1 LINPF
6 KFKIT
11 RKYNKIKKN
20 CNFLSIKSLSK
31 KLIAFFIAVQSLGLP
46 NVIASEK
53 YNSDKDALKYSENLT
68 LDYLNNTSNFNYII
82 DKGDTLSVIASRE
95 YPELDAIVTVDN
107 EGTIYL
113 PRLKRIYVA
122 GLTVDE
128 LIPLLNKAYKKF
140 INFPAVE
147 LDITEFRHLEIYVR
161 GEVNNPGIRVMKIK
175 NNIGDIKSTSSPV
188 LIDPLKTID
197 SFPFFNKTNNYNNYI
212 SPTVFEALKMS
223 GGITSYSDL
232 ENIVLIRKDTKTN
245 GGGKIKT
252 SLNLKKFLQ
261 DGDSS
266 HNLNLYDKDEII
278 VKKLEEPDEDI
289 LGSAVLSELNS
300 KYIKIFVVGRVNN
313 PGYVTVFKTSTLN
326 DAIAFAGG
334 TKFLK
339 GPIQYLT
346 FKNDGTI
353 DKRKFRF
360 SRRNRSG
367 SYKNPFLKDGD
378 LIVVGNSP
386 FSLTAEVINEI
397 TSPFQG
403 IYSTYKLIEA
413 FND

>member
-1 LINPF
+1 MN
-6 KFKIT
+6 
-11 RKYNKIKKN
+11 
-20 CNFLSIKSLSK
+20 IKSLSK
-31 KLIAFFIAVQSLGLP
+31 ILIAFFIAAQSLCLP
-46 NVIASEK
+46 SIVSSEK
-53 YNSDKDALKYSENLT
+53 YNSEKDDLKYNENLT
-68 LDYLNNTSNFNYII
+68 IDYLNNITKFNYII
-82 DKGDTLSVIASRE
+82 GTGDTLSVIASRE
-95 YPELDAIVTVDN
+95 YPELNSIVTVDN

-128 LIPLLNKAYKKF
+128 LIPLINKAYKKF

-147 LDITEFRHLEIYVR
+147 INITEFRDLEIYVR
-161 GEVNNPGIRVMKIK
+161 GEVNNPGIKIMKIK
-175 NNIGDIKSTSSPV
+175 NNVGDISSTSSPV
-188 LIDPLKTID
+188 FIDPLNSID
-197 SFPFFNKTNNYNNYI
+197 SFPNFSKNNNFNNYI
-212 SPTVFEALKMS
+212 SPTVFDALRMS
-223 GGITSYSDL
+223 GGITSSSDL
-232 ENIVLIRKDTKTN
+232 ENIVLIRKDTQTN

-252 SLNLKKFLQ
+252 TLNLKKFLQ
-261 DGDSS
+261 EGDST
-266 HNLNLYDKDEII
+266 HNLNLYDRDEII
-278 VKKLEEPDEDI
+278 VKKLDQPDEDI

-353 DKRKFRF
+353 EKRKFRF
-360 SRRNRSG
+360 SRRNRGG
-367 SYKNPFLKDGD
+367 SYKNPYLKDGD

-386 FSLTAEVINEI
+386 FSLAAEVINEI
-397 TSPFQG
+397 TAPFQG
-403 IYSTYKLIEA
+403 MYSTYRLIEA
-413 FND
+413 FNE